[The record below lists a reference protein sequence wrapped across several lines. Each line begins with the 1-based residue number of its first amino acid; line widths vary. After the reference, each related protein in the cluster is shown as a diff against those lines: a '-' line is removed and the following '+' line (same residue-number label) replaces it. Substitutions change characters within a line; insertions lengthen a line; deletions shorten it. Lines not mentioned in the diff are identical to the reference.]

1 MARCERSALPH
12 ARSRAACRAR
22 TGSGWPASVHAAF
35 IVIVTSSGSL
45 NTVEHYK
52 HTTRHLAAGIG
63 NIRLDKLTPDHVD
76 RFLSEKA
83 QAGLSRSYIRQM
95 RNTLVQAIGHAQ
107 GRGLVSRN
115 VADLSVLPKAKPPT
129 ERRSLTAV
137 EARSLLEAARD
148 EHLEALMVVGLAVG
162 LRPGELTGLLWSDLE
177 LDADPP
183 TLRVSGSMKRR
194 PDGSLVRD
202 DPKRS
207 RAGRRTVALPMV
219 AVDALRTHLA
229 KQAED
234 RIAAGPAWSANGLVF
249 ASAVG
254 TPLDPSNVRR
264 AFKRVAS
271 KAGLSEGFPY
281 LLRHSAASLLL
292 DGGASIEQVADILG
306 DNPETLLRYYRHR
319 VRPVADAGL
328 RMQDVLAAK
337 Q

>member
-234 RIAAGPAWSANGLVF
+234 RIAAGYVF
-249 ASAVG
+249 G
-254 TPLDPSNVRR
+254 DPV
-264 AFKRVAS
+264 V
-271 KAGLSEGFPY
+271 
-281 LLRHSAASLLL
+281 
-292 DGGASIEQVADILG
+292 
-306 DNPETLLRYYRHR
+306 
-319 VRPVADAGL
+319 
-328 RMQDVLAAK
+328 
-337 Q
+337 